1 VDDKGIR
8 FVFSDN
14 TGYPCVHIDH
24 SRGVIEEDLIAMKS
38 KYLFFIILLFSL
50 HLSRAEKEPFSIKYC
65 VSGGEAG
72 FLDTLVLKGNGSMRY
87 HGRLYYNR
95 ECYHQDTI
103 NLKYIDTIVET
114 LKKYGFMDLKDKYG
128 PSYHCDDGSSHSI
141 AFHLGS
147 TQKTVVILEC
157 TDMNDIPDAF
167 KIVEKKMVEILK
179 NAWPNIEC
187 GTLYPRV
194 SEFLKKWPFSTN
206 LSLTKIF
213 EAESS
218 KVNPNNPHYVG
229 TDRRIVA
236 KAPQCVI
243 EMFADEEKKMPDFY
257 DNIAYYEN
265 SYVYYLYSNYF
276 SRKHS
281 SSDSGQFKIY
291 ISGRIKP
298 DTIPT
303 EIGVRL
309 SNISEE
315 GIFIKGQ
322 EFSRI
327 MDFIKGK
334 MFFVD
339 LSANYVDFL
348 YDPEIVLG
356 NCSNN
361 MPPYDR
367 RFQLLI
373 KANKANFSKYR
384 R

>member
-1 VDDKGIR
+1 
-8 FVFSDN
+8 
-14 TGYPCVHIDH
+14 
-24 SRGVIEEDLIAMKS
+24 MKS
-38 KYLFFIILLFSL
+38 NYLFFIILLSSL
-50 HLSRAEKEPFSIKYC
+50 HLSGAEKEPFSIKYC

-72 FLDTLVLKGNGSMRY
+72 FLDTLVLKGNGFMRY

-103 NLKYIDTIVET
+103 NLKYIDTIVKT
-114 LKKYGFMDLKDKYG
+114 LKKSGFMDLKDKYG
-128 PSYHCDDGSSHSI
+128 PSYHCDDGSSQSI
-141 AFHLGS
+141 ACYLGS
-147 TQKTVVILEC
+147 TQKIVVILEC
-157 TDMNDIPDAF
+157 TDINDRPDAF
-167 KIVEKKMVEILK
+167 KIVGNKMKEILK

-194 SEFLKKWPFSTN
+194 SEFLKKWPLSTN
-206 LSLTKIF
+206 LSLTRIF

-218 KVNPNNPHYVG
+218 KINPHNPNYAG

-236 KAPQCVI
+236 KAPQFVI
-243 EMFADEEKKMPDFY
+243 EMFADEEKKIPDFC
-257 DNIAYYEN
+257 DNIAYYE
-265 SYVYYLYSNYF
+265 SGYVYYLNSNYF
-276 SRKHS
+276 SRKYS
-281 SSDSGQFKIY
+281 SSASGQFEIY

-298 DTIPT
+298 DKFPANL
-303 EIGVRL
+303 GFNL
-309 SNISEE
+309 SNIPEE
-315 GIFIKGQ
+315 GIFLTGQ

-348 YDPEIVLG
+348 YYPEIVLG

-367 RFQLLI
+367 RAQLLI
-373 KANKANFSKYR
+373 KANKANISKYR